1 MPFDRETEVRSVSAA
16 ECFLRDYGTD
26 GGSNRCSEKKKS
38 TSVQLDESI
47 CGVGK
52 KNALEDRRYGRKGIR
67 FYGD

>member
-1 MPFDRETEVRSVSAA
+1 MPSCGESGVRSLSAA
-16 ECFLRDYGTD
+16 ECLIRNHGTD
-26 GGSNRCSEKKKS
+26 GGSNCCSEKKKS